1 MVNPQL
7 VAPSEPMPNRLRR
20 FADAMWC
27 GMPASYAYREAY
39 DAKWHD
45 PRVCEVHGVRLARLP
60 TVAVRLTQLE
70 RAAMV
75 AVKDQQ
81 DARRKLVLEGLEDV
95 ATDRGHTQRVK
106 ALELLGK
113 VRGVDLFTSPDTK
126 PSDLTPDQV
135 TQALLTKLRELGLDM
150 KDVTPGRMLE
160 HHETQPKKG

>member
-1 MVNPQL
+1 
-7 VAPSEPMPNRLRR
+7 
-20 FADAMWC
+20 
-27 GMPASYAYREAY
+27 
-39 DAKWHD
+39 
-45 PRVCEVHGVRLARLP
+45 
-60 TVAVRLTQLE
+60 
-70 RAAMV
+70 MV